1 MSSNGTVGISL
12 PADLYAEF
20 ILRKGESVDVTSWII
35 NVIEDYLERTK
46 HDEEWCDSYKDRMA
60 DDLLKD
66 VNLFGDTKYGY
77 QWSTLFLPNGTRI
90 RMQYKGAY
98 HYAVISNEKIIV
110 MENESPLFDGHYSPS
125 EFASRVANN
134 TQRNA
139 WRDLWIK
146 RPMDRDWTLA
156 DELRRHQ

>member
-1 MSSNGTVGISL
+1 MSSNGTVGINL

-35 NVIEDYLERTK
+35 KVIEDYLEKTK
-46 HDEEWCDSYKDRMA
+46 YDEIWCDSYKERIVDS
-60 DDLLKD
+60 LSKEL
-66 VNLFGDTKYGY
+66 NFHGDPKYGY
-77 QWSTLFLPNGTRI
+77 QWSTLFLPNGTSI
-90 RMQYKGAY
+90 RMHYKGSY
-98 HYAVISNEKIIV
+98 QYAVVSYEKIVV
-110 MENESPLFDGHYSPS
+110 MENESPLSDEHYSPS

-156 DELRRHQ
+156 DELRRQQ